1 MGMNLVFSDLK
12 VKLAEERRK
21 VHRMRM
27 AYEVETAI
35 NNSKDLNTI
44 PNLTGRDFYERLG
57 LVKLQATFS
66 NRGNT
71 K

>member
-1 MGMNLVFSDLK
+1 MGVNLVFSDLK
-12 VKLAEERRK
+12 VRLAEERRK

-27 AYEVETAI
+27 AYEVENAI
-35 NNSKDLNTI
+35 NKGKDLNTI
-44 PNLTGRDFYERLG
+44 PNLAGRDFYERLG
-57 LVKLQATFS
+57 LVKLQVTLS